1 MSEQNQNES
10 AEKAPLETSYG
21 GRTPKEG
28 DIVIGRLVKV
38 TESVAFVDFGGR
50 SQGYIRVAEIKDESG
65 NLVVNEG
72 DEITAKI
79 LSARGAIELSYKQAQ
94 QGQAVNALRE
104 SWKAQV
110 PVSGRIVNVNKGGY
124 EVRINGVRAFCP
136 NSQLATHFI
145 QEPAR
150 EVGNEYEFMVTE
162 FGDGKSIVVSRRVLI
177 ENQRA
182 ALRDTLNDR
191 IRVGDRLQ
199 GTVTRLQ
206 DFGAFV
212 DLGDGIEG
220 LVHVSEISH
229 ERVNTPAEKLNV
241 GEAIEVEVIRVEADK
256 GRVGLSM
263 RRLQSDPWTDFVAA
277 HPVGST
283 LTGNV
288 VRLQDFGAFVAVAP
302 GIEGL
307 LHVSGI
313 SAETRINHPQEV
325 LTGGQELEVVIE
337 KIDVER
343 RRVGLLTPEVA
354 EARKPVEM
362 NAKVGDVVKGLVTRV
377 EKYGVFLEF
386 EPKVV
391 GLIPNAEMATTRG
404 ADHRRMFPV
413 GTELEVK
420 ILEVE
425 KNRNRIRLS
434 RKALQDNDEEEA
446 MREYREKHASPNSL
460 GSFGDLLKD
469 FLQEDE

>member
-1 MSEQNQNES
+1 MSEQNQKES
-10 AEKAPLETSYG
+10 AEQSPLETSYG

-38 TESVAFVDFGGR
+38 TDSVAFMDFGAR
-50 SQGYIRVAEIKDESG
+50 SQGYIRLAEIKDDQG
-65 NLVVNEG
+65 NLIVNEG

-94 QGQAVNALRE
+94 QGQAIGDLRE
-104 SWKAQV
+104 SWKSQT

-150 EVGNEYEFMVTE
+150 EVGNEYDFMITE
-162 FGDGKSIVVSRRVLI
+162 FGDGKSIVVSRRVII

-206 DFGAFV
+206 DFGAFI

-241 GEAIEVEVIRVEADK
+241 GEAVEVEVIRVEADK
-256 GRVGLSM
+256 GRVGLSI

-288 VRLQDFGAFVAVAP
+288 VRLQDFGAFVSVAP

-307 LHVSGI
+307 LHVSAI
-313 SAETRINHPQEV
+313 SAESRINHPQEV
-325 LTGGQELEVVIE
+325 LTGGQDIEVVIE
-337 KIDVER
+337 KIELDR
-343 RRVGLLTPEVA
+343 RRVGLMTPEVA
-354 EARKPVEM
+354 EARKPIEM
-362 NAKVGDVVKGLVTRV
+362 AAKVGDVVKGLVTRV

-434 RKALQDNDEEEA
+434 RKALHENDEAEA

-469 FLQEDE
+469 FLNEDE